1 MSRSPIGFQ
10 TQHGHTAP
18 LCTQFSVFLDNR
30 VGKLYELLEA
40 FDGQPSR
47 IVALSVVDSSDY
59 AVVRLMTTNAE
70 AARRLLDG
78 ARHPYTQAEIL
89 VVALGGDK
97 QLPRLCLSLL
107 SAELNI
113 YYAYPLMVAPHGE
126 ATLAIQT
133 DDQVLAGQI
142 LQRKGFRILGEN
154 ELENYR
160 DEDSDDPMP

>member
-1 MSRSPIGFQ
+1 MSRSPIGFE

-18 LCTQFSVFLDNR
+18 LCTQFSIFLDNR
-30 VGKLYELLEA
+30 VGKLYELLES
-40 FDGQPSR
+40 FDGQPLK

-59 AVVRLMTTNAE
+59 AVVRLMTTSSE
-70 AARRLLDG
+70 LTRRILNG
-78 ARHPYTQAEIL
+78 AKHSFTQSEIL
-89 VVALGGDK
+89 VVALERDK
-97 QLPRLCLSLL
+97 QLSKVCLGLL

-154 ELENYR
+154 ELESY
-160 DEDSDDPMP
+160 DEGDADDAMP